1 MVIDPMAAVPQASLS
16 QNARIEPAAQPP
28 EAAASRVDLFDYAL
42 QHGSG
47 TVGFDGLSRA
57 EQANRLANPATM
69 GDRILSGLDGFSQRA
84 QEIGKTD
91 SAMEK
96 GAAASAAKGTGASG
110 SGTPASGPAE
120 APLSNAESF
129 RQSIV
134 TVGDIFDFAIETQLV
149 ERAADQATSSV
160 NTLVKGQ

>member
-16 QNARIEPAAQPP
+16 QNARVEPAAQPT
-28 EAAASRVDLFDYAL
+28 ETAASRVDLFDYAL

-69 GDRILSGLDGFSQRA
+69 GDRILSGLDGFSQRS
-84 QEIGKTD
+84 QEVGKTVA
-91 SAMEK
+91 AMEK
-96 GAAASAAKGTGASG
+96 GAAPGAAKGT
-110 SGTPASGPAE
+110 GTPASGPAE

>member
-1 MVIDPMAAVPQASLS
+1 MVIDPMAALPQASLS
-16 QNARIEPAAQPP
+16 QNARIEPAAQPV
-28 EAAASRVDLFDYAL
+28 ETSSSRVDLFDYAM

-57 EQANRLANPATM
+57 EQANRLANPATL
-69 GDRILSGLDGFSQRA
+69 GDRILSGLDGFGQRTK
-84 QEIGKTD
+84 EIGKTVA
-91 SAMEK
+91 AMEK
-96 GAAASAAKGTGASG
+96 GETASTAKGVDTA
-110 SGTPASGPAE
+110 TSGPAA
-120 APLSNAESF
+120 APLSSAESF
-129 RQSIV
+129 KQSIV

>member
-16 QNARIEPAAQPP
+16 QNARIEPAGAPT
-28 EAAASRVDLFDYAL
+28 ETASSRVDLFDFAL

-47 TVGFDGLSRA
+47 TIGFDGLSRA

-69 GDRILSGLDGFSQRA
+69 GDRILSGLDGFSQRS
-84 QEIGKTD
+84 QEINKTV

-96 GAAASAAKGTGASG
+96 GASPSAAKAAGSSG
-110 SGTPASGPAE
+110 SGTTASGPAA
-120 APLSNAESF
+120 APLSSAESF
-129 RQSIV
+129 QQSIV
-134 TVGDIFDFAIETQLV
+134 TVGDIFNFAIETQLV